1 MDRPSAEPDGASE
14 EAERIEAER
23 LEALRRYDV
32 LDTPPEEAFDRI
44 TRLATGYFDMPIAL
58 VSLVSAGRQWFKSC
72 HGINRRETDR
82 ELSFCQYA
90 LDRGDPL
97 VVPDAT
103 QDPRFAENPLVT
115 GAPGIRFYAGAPLVT
130 PAGGYPLGTLC
141 VLDREPHTFGDEEKA
156 RLEDFAA
163 MAMDAL
169 EQRRK
174 RMQEGREVEYTI
186 NLYEQMVRSMPVEMA
201 VFDREK
207 RFVFIKE
214 NTVSDP
220 DLRAWLIGKTEADYC
235 RRCDADPER
244 ARRRSERIQHVLDT
258 GETVQFEETLPGPG
272 EDDRQR
278 HFLRIICPV
287 RGREGRITHAV
298 SYGLDITERKRN
310 ERKLRASEK
319 RYRTLMNAA
328 NDAIFVADAE
338 SGRLLS
344 ANPKAQE
351 LVGRSEDELRGMHH
365 AKLHPPGKREAYR
378 AVFNQHAEQESVTE
392 DLLASHKS
400 GREIPVSVS
409 ASVVEMEGQR
419 CVLAIFRDVTA
430 RKRYEEQLVSAK
442 ERAEELLEAKT
453 HFLNNMSH
461 ELRTPLASITGFA
474 EVLAEDDGGG
484 EHRQEFAQRIARS
497 GERLERTLQSVLDVA
512 SMEGDGAADLS
523 LEPTNVARVVRRSA
537 DRHRPAA
544 DEKDLTFEVQDA
556 AQGER
561 DARALLNEDALHR
574 ILDNLL
580 SNAIK
585 FTDAGRV
592 TVEVRSG
599 TEDVRIRVA
608 DTGIGIEESFREDL
622 FEEFTQEST
631 GLSRTHQGSGLG
643 LAIAR
648 RLAEEMNGAIDVES
662 TKGEGSV
669 FTVRFPRL
677 AAAEEP
683 PGVS

>member
-1 MDRPSAEPDGASE
+1 
-14 EAERIEAER
+14 
-23 LEALRRYDV
+23 
-32 LDTPPEEAFDRI
+32 
-44 TRLATGYFDMPIAL
+44 
-58 VSLVSAGRQWFKSC
+58 
-72 HGINRRETDR
+72 
-82 ELSFCQYA
+82 
-90 LDRGDPL
+90 
-97 VVPDAT
+97 
-103 QDPRFAENPLVT
+103 
-115 GAPGIRFYAGAPLVT
+115 
-130 PAGGYPLGTLC
+130 
-141 VLDREPHTFGDEEKA
+141 
-156 RLEDFAA
+156 
-163 MAMDAL
+163 
-169 EQRRK
+169 
-174 RMQEGREVEYTI
+174 
-186 NLYEQMVRSMPVEMA
+186 
-201 VFDREK
+201 
-207 RFVFIKE
+207 
-214 NTVSDP
+214 
-220 DLRAWLIGKTEADYC
+220 
-235 RRCDADPER
+235 
-244 ARRRSERIQHVLDT
+244 
-258 GETVQFEETLPGPG
+258 
-272 EDDRQR
+272 
-278 HFLRIICPV
+278 
-287 RGREGRITHAV
+287 
-298 SYGLDITERKRN
+298 
-310 ERKLRASEK
+310 
-319 RYRTLMNAA
+319 
-328 NDAIFVADAE
+328 
-338 SGRLLS
+338 LL
-344 ANPKAQE
+344 K
-351 LVGRSEDELRGMHH
+351 
-365 AKLHPPGKREAYR
+365 
-378 AVFNQHAEQESVTE
+378 
-392 DLLASHKS
+392 
-400 GREIPVSVS
+400 
-409 ASVVEMEGQR
+409 
-419 CVLAIFRDVTA
+419 
-430 RKRYEEQLVSAK
+430 
-442 ERAEELLEAKT
+442 AKT
-453 HFLNNMSH
+453 SFLNNMSH

-497 GERLERTLQSVLDVA
+497 GERLKRTLQSVLDVA
-512 SMEGDGAADLS
+512 SMEGNGAADLS